1 MEQADIYAYT
11 HECHSKIYPPF
22 IHSRFHIHIHIHI
35 HVYRYIISTLI
46 IRLILLY
53 IIWLYTICL
62 LHFEYCAAPIVLTSG
77 FGAHSCCVTQID
89 TTLSPIRNSCWY
101 HHTSYSRVSVSY
113 TLLLIVP
120 TATLTLIVLYT
131 YKISYHRIS
140 CCDSLTVRPLGYTVY
155 ILIYKILCV
164 RSLYSS

>member
-11 HECHSKIYPPF
+11 HECHSKIYSPF

-35 HVYRYIISTLI
+35 HVYRYIIATLI

-77 FGAHSCCVTQID
+77 FGAHSCCVTHNH
-89 TTLSPIRNSCWY
+89 TALSRWCVII
-101 HHTSYSRVSVSY
+101 VS
-113 TLLLIVP
+113 TIVHP
-120 TATLTLIVLYT
+120 TASLTLIVQYA
-131 YKISYHRIS
+131 YKIDYYTIT
-140 CCDSLTVRPLGYTVY
+140 CCDSLTVRPHSYTVY
-155 ILIYKILCV
+155 IPVLKILCV
-164 RSLYSS
+164 LSVYLL